1 MLIEYPGTKAIK
13 DDVLSIPTYID
24 RALLSAVLLIASMY
38 STMCDARE
46 WYAKPSASLRGFY
59 DDNLLM
65 RRSEQGKF
73 EVFGGTFSA
82 GSKFGMR
89 TETADVGVTGQAIIN
104 RYDAPTNIDNENY
117 HFKLESSFNVTERNQ
132 FTLNGRYFIDNNI
145 GTQFEETGL
154 TQFLVE
160 RTTWSVQP
168 NWTYRMSETES
179 LILDYSHE
187 EIDYEQNNT
196 NFLQSYNTDMVSLN
210 YTNQWTERLQWFAL
224 ASYLRFET
232 PNNKSVT
239 RSQIDDPFFE
249 VIDDTLRLFLNEAG
263 AFEVETESLSDMYS
277 IQTGFNYAHSE
288 TWTSNF
294 MIGGRWTE
302 SESFQSSLF
311 NFDNP
316 DLSPRV
322 FFPPTLQKDSGLGYL
337 ISVGTNKQFE
347 RSSIGASFF
356 QDVRPT
362 SQGQLMQ
369 FTGITLTGDHKITEH
384 LKFALNA
391 SATQQS
397 TAGGD
402 EQNTR
407 FDRDFISVEPKLSW
421 RIDRQMTLA
430 GGYRYRWQE
439 FSRDIQ
445 ARESNS
451 VYLQLNYNWDPFTT
465 SRY

>member
-1 MLIEYPGTKAIK
+1 MLMEYPGTKAIK
-13 DDVLSIPTYID
+13 DDVLSIPMYID
-24 RALLSAVLLIASMY
+24 GVVLLAALLIASMY
-38 STMCDARE
+38 SPMSVARE

-65 RRSEQGKF
+65 RRTDQGKF
-73 EVFGGTFSA
+73 EVYGGTFSA

-89 TETADVGVTGQAIIN
+89 TETSDVGLTAQAIIN

-117 HFKLESSFNVTERNQ
+117 HFNLDSSFNVTERNQ

-160 RTTWSVQP
+160 RTTWAVQP
-168 NWTYRMSETES
+168 NWTYRLSETES

-196 NFLQSYNTDMVSLN
+196 NFLQSYNTDSISLN

-232 PNNKSVT
+232 PPNSLPTNN
-239 RSQIDDPFFE
+239 PFIFT
-249 VIDDTLRLFLNEAG
+249 VNSSD
-263 AFEVETESLSDMYS
+263 SDMYS
-277 IQTGFNYAHSE
+277 FQTGFNYAHSE
-288 TWTSNF
+288 TWSSNL

-302 SESFQSSLF
+302 SESTLYRVIRLGDNEFPLGEPIVNTDSS
-311 NFDNP
+311 P
-316 DLSPRV
+316 
-322 FFPPTLQKDSGLGYL
+322 GYL
-337 ISVGTNKQFE
+337 LSVGTNKQFE
-347 RSSIGASFF
+347 RSSVGASFF

-362 SQGQLMQ
+362 AQGQLMQ

-384 LKFALNA
+384 LKLSLNA
-391 SATQQS
+391 SATKQT

-439 FSRDIQ
+439 FAFDTQ

-451 VYLQLNYNWDPFTT
+451 VYFQLNYNWDPFTT

>member
-1 MLIEYPGTKAIK
+1 MEYPGTKAIK
-13 DDVLSIPTYID
+13 DDVLSIPTHID
-24 RALLSAVLLIASMY
+24 GVVLLAVLLIASMY
-38 STMCDARE
+38 SPMSVARE

-65 RRSEQGKF
+65 RRTDQGKF
-73 EVFGGTFSA
+73 EVYGGTFSA

-89 TETADVGVTGQAIIN
+89 TETSDVGLTAQAIIN

-117 HFKLESSFNVTERNQ
+117 HFNLDSSFNVTERNQ

-160 RTTWSVQP
+160 RTSWAIQP
-168 NWTYRMSETES
+168 NWTYRLSETEN

-187 EIDYEQNNT
+187 EIDFEQNNT
-196 NFLQSYNTDMVSLN
+196 NFLNSYNTDSVSLN

-232 PNNKSVT
+232 PRNERAARGQIQNFDIFDFGGIPIGVITTEDGVFESVT
-239 RSQIDDPFFE
+239 ESQ
-249 VIDDTLRLFLNEAG
+249 
-263 AFEVETESLSDMYS
+263 SDMYS

-302 SESFQSSLF
+302 SESFQSSRF
-311 NFDNP
+311 NFD
-316 DLSPRV
+316 DSTLSPRV
-322 FFPPTLQKDSGLGYL
+322 FLPPTTQKDSGLGYL

-362 SQGQLMQ
+362 AQGQLMQ

-384 LKFALNA
+384 LKFSLNA
-391 SATQQS
+391 SATQQT

-439 FSRDIQ
+439 FAFDTQ

-451 VYLQLNYNWDPFTT
+451 VYFQLNYNWDPFTT

>member
-89 TETADVGVTGQAIIN
+89 SETADVGVTAQAIIN

-160 RTTWSVQP
+160 RSTWAVQP
-168 NWTYRMSETES
+168 NWTHRLSETES

-210 YTNQWTERLQWFAL
+210 YTNQWTERLQWFVL

-232 PNNKSVT
+232 PRNSFSNQVIMPAVIQGQSA
-239 RSQIDDPFFE
+239 PFSTTGTQE
-249 VIDDTLRLFLNEAG
+249 IATP
-263 AFEVETESLSDMYS
+263 SLSDMYS
-277 IQTGFNYAHSE
+277 FQIGLSYAHSE

-302 SESFQSSLF
+302 SERYQNVTLT
-311 NFDNP
+311 P
-316 DLSPRV
+316 DLAVFDTLLIPNPQNDSSP
-322 FFPPTLQKDSGLGYL
+322 GYL
-337 ISVGTNKQFE
+337 LSVGTNKQFE

-369 FTGITLTGDHKITEH
+369 YTGITLTGDHKITEH
-384 LKFALNA
+384 LKFSLNA

>member
-1 MLIEYPGTKAIK
+1 MEYPGTKAIK

-89 TETADVGVTGQAIIN
+89 SETADVGVTAQAIIN

-132 FTLNGRYFIDNNI
+132 FTLNGRYFSDNNI

-160 RTTWSVQP
+160 RTTWAVQP
-168 NWTYRMSETES
+168 NWTYRLSETES

-196 NFLQSYNTDMVSLN
+196 NFLQSYNTDSVSLN

-232 PNNKSVT
+232 PRNISAT
-239 RSQIDDPFFE
+239 RGEQDPLLFFGIRSGILALGE
-249 VIDDTLRLFLNEAG
+249 SEF
-263 AFEVETESLSDMYS
+263 ETESLSNMYS

-302 SESFQSSLF
+302 SESFQSSRF

-316 DLSPRV
+316 GFPSIIFL
-322 FFPPTLQKDSGLGYL
+322 PPTTQKDSGLGYL

-369 FTGITLTGDHKITEH
+369 YTGITLTGDHKITEH
-384 LKFALNA
+384 LKFSLNA

>member
-1 MLIEYPGTKAIK
+1 MPMEYPGTKAIT
-13 DDVLSIPTYID
+13 DDVLNIPTHID

-65 RRSEQGKF
+65 RRTDQGKF
-73 EVFGGTFSA
+73 EVYGGTFSA

-89 TETADVGVTGQAIIN
+89 SETADVGVTAQAIIN

-160 RTTWSVQP
+160 RTTWAVQP
-168 NWTYRMSETES
+168 NWTYRLSETES

-196 NFLQSYNTDMVSLN
+196 NFLQSYNTDSVSLN
-210 YTNQWTERLQWFAL
+210 YTIQWTERLQWFAL
-224 ASYLRFET
+224 ANYLRFET
-232 PNNKSVT
+232 PETSFSTQV
-239 RSQIDDPFFE
+239 IFPFFFP
-249 VIDDTLRLFLNEAG
+249 VPGTQTL
-263 AFEVETESLSDMYS
+263 TSSSLSDMYS
-277 IQTGFNYAHSE
+277 IQTGVNYNHSE
-288 TWTSNF
+288 TWSSNV
-294 MIGGRWTE
+294 MVGGRWTE
-302 SESFQSSLF
+302 SESMQKISSRP
-311 NFDNP
+311 DNP
-316 DLSPRV
+316 LFDPFFLS
-322 FFPPTLQKDSGLGYL
+322 TQTITENDSSPGYL
-337 ISVGTNKQFE
+337 LSVGTNKQFE

-369 FTGITLTGDHKITEH
+369 YTGITLTGDHKITEH
-384 LKFALNA
+384 LKFSLNA